1 MGPTMDK
8 NLLRVL
14 RWGLGLLLISCV
26 MLVGLGLYQ
35 VLWNVPELRRNQEQ
49 VVDALEVVSAARGL
63 ERAVQDAELGQR
75 NIAITGDARYGE
87 QYRAAVG
94 RAHAQLADLVRLTS
108 DDAEQHRRVLDLKQL
123 VEARLAELKNMMEA
137 GRPDSAA
144 AILKLIRASVES
156 PTMIA
161 INERIDATVAAENEE
176 LRAGRRRAIDSE
188 RSARNTV
195 VVANILVVAIMA
207 LGAFLMLYASRNI
220 RRVERARRETEDQ
233 FRLLVGGVT
242 DYAIFRLDPRGHV
255 ASWNA
260 GAQRIK
266 GYSAGE
272 ILGQDFSCFYT
283 EEERKAG
290 LPRRALEIAA
300 REGRYEAEAE
310 RVRKDGS
317 RFWANVVID
326 RLNDAAGRLAGFA
339 KITRDITERRR
350 QQQTLEQ
357 TRAELAQSQ
366 KMEALGQLTGGI
378 AHDFNNLLTVIG
390 SALDMMRRR
399 QQDADPEMTR
409 FIGAAARGVDRAASL
424 TRRLLAFAR
433 RQPLDPR
440 PLDVNDLVGGVIDM
454 ARRSVGEKVTMA
466 ANLTGGLLW
475 VSADASQLEN
485 AILNLVV
492 NARDAMPGGGK
503 LVLETA
509 SVSLDQTYAA
519 THSEVPA
526 GRYVA
531 ITVSDTGRGMTEE
544 IAARA
549 FEPFFTTKEAG
560 QGTGLG
566 LSQVHGFV
574 KQSKGHVSLYS
585 EPGRGTTVRL
595 YLPQLA
601 GAPAAAR
608 TVTGRPAGA
617 AAPGRMILVVED
629 DADVRAFT
637 VETLSQLGHR
647 VVAAPDAKGAL
658 EMLEREP
665 VDLLFTDVG
674 LAGGVNG
681 EDLAEAAQRRW
692 PALKV
697 LLTTGYARSA
707 ILPDDRLEVI
717 TKPYTQTNLAERI
730 QRLLDRGGTPPQP
743 KDEDGSMKDDP
754 RALRGS

>member
-1 MGPTMDK
+1 MDK

-49 VVDALEVVSAARGL
+49 VVDALEVISAARGL
-63 ERAVQDAELGQR
+63 ERAVQDAELSQR
-75 NIAITGDARYGE
+75 NTTITGDSRYGE
-87 QYRAAVG
+87 QYRAAVK
-94 RAHAQLADLVRLTS
+94 RAQAQLADLVRLAPGG
-108 DDAEQHRRVLDLKQL
+108 AEQHRRVLDLKQH
-123 VEARLAELKNMMEA
+123 VETRLAELKNMMEA

-144 AILKLIRASVES
+144 AILKLMRANVES
-156 PTMIA
+156 PTVTV
-161 INERIDATVAAENEE
+161 INERIDAVVAAESEA

-195 VVANILVVAIMA
+195 VAANILVLAVMA
-207 LGAFLMLYASRNI
+207 LGSFLMLYASRNI
-220 RRVERARRETEDQ
+220 RRVERARRESEDQ

-242 DYAIFRLDPRGHV
+242 DYAIFRLDPQGHV

-260 GAQRIK
+260 GAQRIH
-266 GYSAGE
+266 GYSAAE
-272 ILGQDFSCFYT
+272 ILGQDFSSFYT

-290 LPRRALEIAA
+290 VPRRALEIAA

-326 RLNDAAGRLAGFA
+326 CLNDAAGRLAGFA

-350 QQQTLEQ
+350 QQQALEQ

-390 SALDMMRRR
+390 SAVDMMRRR
-399 QQDADPEMTR
+399 QKDTDPEMTR

-454 ARRSVGEKVTMA
+454 ARRSVGDKVTIA

-509 SVSLDQTYAA
+509 SVLLDQTYAA
-519 THSEVPA
+519 THREVPA
-526 GRYVA
+526 GQYVA
-531 ITVSDTGRGMTEE
+531 ITVSDTGRGMTKE

-549 FEPFFTTKEAG
+549 LEPFFTTKEAG

-574 KQSKGHVSLYS
+574 KQSAGHVSLYS

-608 TVTGRPAGA
+608 AVTGRPAGP

-658 EMLEREP
+658 EVLEREP

-681 EDLAEAAQRRW
+681 EDLAEVAQRRW

-707 ILPDDRLEVI
+707 IIPDDRLEVI

-730 QRLLDRGGTPPQP
+730 QRLLDRG
-743 KDEDGSMKDDP
+743 
-754 RALRGS
+754 